1 MNANRQDGTLEL
13 TVYFDADCGLC
24 RRVVDWLRNQPK
36 FVPLHCV
43 AAQSGVAD
51 AGATCPL
58 DADQL
63 LDQLTVMG
71 SDGAVYR
78 GTKAWIMCLWS
89 LRDYRG
95 WAMRLSTETLWPW
108 ARRLF
113 AVITGLANLTRPARP
128 RS

>member
-1 MNANRQDGTLEL
+1 MPGRDQLEALEL

-24 RRVVDWLRNQPK
+24 RRVADWLEDQPK

-43 AAQSGVAD
+43 AAQSE
-51 AGATCPL
+51 AGGRTCPL
-58 DADQL
+58 DTDQL
-63 LDQLTVMG
+63 LEQLTVTG
-71 SDGAVYR
+71 SDGAVYH

-89 LRDYRG
+89 LRGYRG
-95 WAMRLSTETLWPW
+95 WSLRLSTEALWPW

-113 AVITGLANLTRPARP
+113 AMITGLANLTKPARR